1 MLTTG
6 LTYRNTSSIH
16 HSIMIIIIVII
27 NIIYHIPWFCYG
39 IVKMQPY
46 SHDNAVPD
54 VVLRVKLVISHYM
67 SEKKTNRYKSDESP
81 KHIFTSNYIT
91 WNGASWYF
99 KYISTVV
106 TSMTSSFPNLV
117 IQLWSVLEEGFTLA
131 RDAAA
136 LQIRPHVRFS
146 STHICHFLFWTASH
160 MEGSSNLVRVPGRL

>member
-27 NIIYHIPWFCYG
+27 NIIYHIPCFCYG

-67 SEKKTNRYKSDESP
+67 SEKKPIGTNQMNPQNTFLHLTISHEMVLHGILS
-81 KHIFTSNYIT
+81 TS
-91 WNGASWYF
+91 
-99 KYISTVV
+99 
-106 TSMTSSFPNLV
+106 L
-117 IQLWSVLEEGFTLA
+117 L
-131 RDAAA
+131 
-136 LQIRPHVRFS
+136 
-146 STHICHFLFWTASH
+146 
-160 MEGSSNLVRVPGRL
+160 